1 MFCISLLVLFRLVI
15 VLSVLLRFTDS
26 DWPFWYLQT
35 LISHWVNLRFSYRR
49 YLVFFWSMIESRF
62 GKVLLVITLKWA
74 ILEDLMNQFICYLYS
89 MIASSSQT
97 ARGGTI
103 QNLAICRL
111 FVVPTNISIEFG
123 KDCNCIKRNQ
133 KCVL

>member
-1 MFCISLLVLFRLVI
+1 
-15 VLSVLLRFTDS
+15 
-26 DWPFWYLQT
+26 
-35 LISHWVNLRFSYRR
+35 
-49 YLVFFWSMIESRF
+49 MIESRF

-89 MIASSSQT
+89 TIASSSQT
-97 ARGGTI
+97 ARGGTF

-123 KDCNCIKRNQ
+123 KDCNCIKLFFKYGFSRQYSQAILLERYNG
-133 KCVL
+133 KTIINTEIYAEKHYYKTHF